1 MGTIDFLPS
10 VMVQKNGLGIFSY
23 SYHCWLFCIRRQI
36 RELISSIDIFFL
48 FQANQPM
55 LYRPVVSQ
63 LSWPLVILWFWS
75 GPALPSFCGPKNE
88 AKKNHFLQFSS
99 FIYSSQDLFFPSFL
113 SYSYVLFVNTPI
125 DQFFPFFCLKVHS
138 RWKCHVPVEDLRDT
152 GKTTP
157 NTPQ

>member
-23 SYHCWLFCIRRQI
+23 SYHCCLFCIRRQI
-36 RELISSIDIFFL
+36 RELISRSIDIFFL

-88 AKKNHFLQFSS
+88 AKKKS
-99 FIYSSQDLFFPSFL
+99 FPSVLVIHILITRFVFPLILIIFVCIIRQYTNRPIFSLFL
-113 SYSYVLFVNTPI
+113 SKS
-125 DQFFPFFCLKVHS
+125 S

>member
-23 SYHCWLFCIRRQI
+23 SYHCCLFCIRRQI
-36 RELISSIDIFFL
+36 RELISRSIDIFFL

-88 AKKNHFLQFSS
+88 AKKKS
-99 FIYSSQDLFFPSFL
+99 FPSVLVIHILITRFVFPLILIIFVCIIRQYTNRPIFSLFL
-113 SYSYVLFVNTPI
+113 SKST
-125 DQFFPFFCLKVHS
+125 
-138 RWKCHVPVEDLRDT
+138 RWECHVPVEDLRDT